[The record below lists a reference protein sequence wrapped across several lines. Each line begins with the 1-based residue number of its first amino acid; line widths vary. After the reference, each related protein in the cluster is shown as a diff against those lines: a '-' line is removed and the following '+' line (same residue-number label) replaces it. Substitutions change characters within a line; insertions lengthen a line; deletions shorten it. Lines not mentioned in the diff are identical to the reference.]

1 MMLTDRF
8 YEYKERIQTL
18 RSAVENHFDKVM
30 KEISEGLPSVIEDAR
45 DDSNNYNY
53 G

>member
-18 RSAVENHFDKVM
+18 RSAVENHFDRLM
-30 KEISEGLPSVIEDAR
+30 SEISEGLPSVIEDAR
-45 DDSNNYNY
+45 DDFDNYNY
-53 G
+53 D